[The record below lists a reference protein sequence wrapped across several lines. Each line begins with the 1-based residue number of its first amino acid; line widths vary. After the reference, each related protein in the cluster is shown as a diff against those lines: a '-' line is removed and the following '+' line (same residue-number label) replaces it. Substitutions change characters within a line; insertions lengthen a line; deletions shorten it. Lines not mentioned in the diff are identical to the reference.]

1 MGPRRR
7 QRRRRAGAPGGWPRP
22 PGASRTAARCEE
34 AASRIRADPALLAV
48 PEGHRGSLETM
59 TVDVSSLASVQQF
72 CRSFLKKQKSIPLDM
87 LFLNASIKYAP
98 VHEDG
103 VSLHLSEDGIES
115 TFATNV
121 VGHHLMYRLL
131 APALGKSLR
140 RTTPA
145 RIVLTSSAVTYL
157 VEAPHKVPTDLKTLN
172 GIAAR
177 DPDLYQQ
184 SKLAQVLWA
193 KELTVRDNNNNDLFV
208 NTANPGAVATKIW
221 RDGTWNDQGAVGKF
235 WSAFTSFH
243 QSWFMWTPAEGA
255 LTPLYLG
262 TAFEELREKD
272 LKGQYFHPQSRQMED
287 HVLFPENNAERT
299 KELQSK
305 LWDFL
310 DELVADFV

>member
-1 MGPRRR
+1 MLK
-7 QRRRRAGAPGGWPRP
+7 
-22 PGASRTAARCEE
+22 
-34 AASRIRADPALLAV
+34 LLTSAVANAV
-48 PEGHRGSLETM
+48 PWLSLPPW
-59 TVDVSSLASVQQF
+59 L
-72 CRSFLKKQKSIPLDM
+72 M
-87 LFLNASIKYAP
+87 LCCGERCCCCGCLITIQNCNYIDLPTYKHN
-98 VHEDG
+98 HE
-103 VSLHLSEDGIES
+103 VYF
-115 TFATNV
+115 TFATTN
-121 VGHHLMYRLL
+121 LMIHVSTTQYRAIIDQNNLH
-131 APALGKSLR
+131 
-140 RTTPA
+140 
-145 RIVLTSSAVTYL
+145 
-157 VEAPHKVPTDLKTLN
+157 VEC
-172 GIAAR
+172 
-177 DPDLYQQ
+177 
-184 SKLAQVLWA
+184 KLAQVLWA